1 MARRTK
7 EEALETRHRIL
18 DAAEA
23 VFHARGVARPS
34 LADIAKAAGVT
45 RGAIYWHFKNKSDVF
60 AAMSDRVHLPLEA
73 LCEPERIASKEDPLG
88 SIRDICAFALRQT
101 VENPQWRRVFEI
113 VFHKCEMVEENGAI
127 FQRQRQS
134 HQEGTVK
141 MRDHLRLAVDRG
153 QLPADLDLDLAVNVF
168 HASIGGMLSHW
179 LFAPEDFDLETNAA
193 RVSDAFIDTLR
204 LSPALRK
211 GYVAPP
217 VAALNEEIDSM
228 CQEAQAK
235 EAKEAEQAAS
245 KAAPKAAPKPAR
257 KAASKTA
264 AKTAPETTPK
274 ATARPARGTKAG

>member
-1 MARRTK
+1 MVRRTK

-34 LADIAKAAGVT
+34 LADIAEAAGVT

-73 LCEPERIASKEDPLG
+73 LCEPERIASQEDPLG
-88 SIRDICAFALRQT
+88 SIRDICAFVLRQT

-113 VFHKCEMVEENGAI
+113 VFHKCEMVEDNGAI
-127 FQRQRQS
+127 FERQRQS

-141 MRDHLRLAVDRG
+141 MREHLRMAVERG

-179 LFAPEDFDLETNAA
+179 LFAPDDFDLETNAE

-211 GYVAPP
+211 GYVPRP
-217 VAALNEEIDSM
+217 VPELKAEVDSM
-228 CQEAQAK
+228 CQEAQ
-235 EAKEAEQAAS
+235 
-245 KAAPKAAPKPAR
+245 KAQTALSAQKLAR
-257 KAASKTA
+257 KS
-264 AKTAPETTPK
+264 
-274 ATARPARGTKAG
+274 